1 MNTRDAAT
9 TPNETPIDQSRGC
22 CFGVAGG
29 AIPRQQGN
37 MTVMAP
43 TRREFLGLAGT
54 LVLVGSFAC
63 RAWTQPP
70 PRVVVV
76 GGGFGG
82 ATCAKYIRRADP
94 AVEVTLVEP
103 RRHFITCPFS
113 NAVIAGLRD
122 LASVTHSYEG
132 LRQRHGVRV
141 VHASATAVDP
151 SVRHVT
157 LDDGSALAYDRLVLA
172 PGIELRWGGIEGY
185 DAAAS
190 EVFPHAWEAGS
201 QTVLLRRQLEAM
213 PDGGLV
219 VIAAPAEPYRCP
231 PGPYERASL
240 IAHYLKT
247 HKPRSKL
254 LILDAKNA
262 FSKQELFRTAWE
274 RLYAGMIEWVPLSQS
289 GRVVRVDARN
299 RTVFTDFDEYKPAVA
314 NIIPPQQAAGIARVV
329 GLDERKG
336 WCPVRAST
344 FESTVHA
351 GIHLI
356 GDAVIANPMPKS
368 AFSANNQAKTCA
380 TAVVSLLRGKTV
392 PAPALMNTCYS
403 LVAPDYGI
411 SIAAVY
417 RVVDDKIVT
426 VDGTSG
432 VSPLDAVIETRALEA
447 EYAKSW
453 YANITADTFG

>member
-1 MNTRDAAT
+1 MACIR
-9 TPNETPIDQSRGC
+9 SRGSTT
-22 CFGVAGG
+22 V
-29 AIPRQQGN
+29 IP
-37 MTVMAP
+37 P
-43 TRREFLGLAGT
+43 TRRQFLGLAGT
-54 LVLVGSFAC
+54 LFVVGSLA
-63 RAWTQPP
+63 RQAWTQIHA
-70 PRVVVV
+70 RVVVV

-82 ATCAKYIRRADP
+82 AACAKYIRRAD
-94 AVEVTLVEP
+94 AATEVTLVEP
-103 RRHFITCPFS
+103 HRQFITCPFS

-122 LASVTHSYEG
+122 MASVTHGYDG
-132 LRQRHGVRV
+132 LRQRHGMRV
-141 VHASATAVDP
+141 VHASATAIDP
-151 SVRHVT
+151 TAHRVT
-157 LDDGSALAYDRLVLA
+157 LDDGSMLAYDRLVLS

-185 DAAAS
+185 DVAAS
-190 EVFPHAWEAGS
+190 EIFPHAWEAGP
-201 QTVLLRRQLEAM
+201 QTVLLHRQLESMA
-213 PDGGLV
+213 DGSLV

-262 FSKQELFRTAWE
+262 FSKQELFRSAWD
-274 RLYAGMIEWVPLSQS
+274 RLYPSLIEWIPQSQS
-289 GRVVRVDARN
+289 GRVVRVDTRAH
-299 RTVFTDFDEYKPAVA
+299 TVSTDFDDYQPAVA
-314 NIIPPQQAAGIARVV
+314 NIIPPQRAAAIARAAG
-329 GLDERKG
+329 LDDGKG

-351 GIHLI
+351 GIHII
-356 GDAVIANPMPKS
+356 GDAAIANPMPKS

-380 TAVVSLLRGKTV
+380 AAIVALLRGEAV
-392 PAPALMNTCYS
+392 PTPALMNTCYS

-426 VDGTSG
+426 ADGSSG
-432 VSPLDAVIETRALEA
+432 VSPLNAPAETRAIEA

>member
-1 MNTRDAAT
+1 VAFTHEQEGT
-9 TPNETPIDQSRGC
+9 TVI
-22 CFGVAGG
+22 
-29 AIPRQQGN
+29 
-37 MTVMAP
+37 AP
-43 TRREFLGLAGT
+43 TRRQLLRLAAQLLLGGALAR
-54 LVLVGSFAC
+54 
-63 RAWTQPP
+63 RAWTQPSA
-70 PRVVVV
+70 RVVVV

-82 ATCAKYIRRADP
+82 ATCAKYIRRLDP
-94 AVEVTLVEP
+94 AIEVTLVEP
-103 RRHFITCPFS
+103 RRQFITCPFS

-122 LASVTHSYEG
+122 LDSVTHGYDG

-141 VHASATAVDP
+141 VHASATAIDP
-151 SVRHVT
+151 TVHRIT
-157 LDDGSALAYDRLVLA
+157 LDDGHVLTYDRLVLS

-190 EVFPHAWEAGS
+190 EVFPHAWEAGP

-254 LILDAKNA
+254 LILDAKNT

-274 RLYAGMIEWVPLSQS
+274 RLYPDLIEWIPQSQS
-289 GRVVRVDARN
+289 GRVVRVDTRT
-299 RTVFTDFDEYKPAVA
+299 RTVSTDFDEYKPAVA
-314 NIIPPQQAAGIARVV
+314 NIIPPQQAAAIARLI
-329 GLDERKG
+329 GLDEGKG
-336 WCPVRAST
+336 WCPVRPGS

-351 GIHLI
+351 NLHII
-356 GDAVIANPMPKS
+356 GDAAIANPMPKS

-380 TAVVSLLRGKTV
+380 AAIVALLRGESI

-417 RVVDDKIVT
+417 RVVDEKIVT
-426 VDGTSG
+426 VDSSSG
-432 VSPLDAVIETRALEA
+432 VSPLDAPAETRALEA
-447 EYAKSW
+447 EYARSW
-453 YANITADTFG
+453 YANITADTFA

>member
-1 MNTRDAAT
+1 V
-9 TPNETPIDQSRGC
+9 I
-22 CFGVAGG
+22 
-29 AIPRQQGN
+29 
-37 MTVMAP
+37 AP
-43 TRREFLGLAGT
+43 TRRQFLGLAGT
-54 LVLVGSFAC
+54 LFLVGSC
-63 RAWTQPP
+63 VRRAWTQTPA
-70 PRVVVV
+70 RVVVV

-82 ATCAKYIRRADP
+82 ATCAKYIHRADA

-103 RRHFITCPFS
+103 RRQFITCPFS

-122 LASVTHSYEG
+122 MASVTHGYDG

-141 VHASATAVDP
+141 VHASATAIDP
-151 SVRHVT
+151 ATHRIT
-157 LDDGSALAYDRLVLA
+157 LDDGSALGYERLVLS

-190 EVFPHAWEAGS
+190 EVFPHAWEAGP

-213 PDGGLV
+213 ADGGLV
-219 VIAAPAEPYRCP
+219 LIAAPAEPYRCP

-274 RLYAGMIEWVPLSQS
+274 RLYPGLIEWIPQSQS
-289 GRVVRVDARN
+289 GRVVRVDPRA
-299 RTVFTDFDEYKPAVA
+299 RTVSTDFDDYTPAVA
-314 NIIPPQQAAGIARVV
+314 NIIPPQQAAAIARSA
-329 GLDERKG
+329 GLDDGKG
-336 WCPVRAST
+336 WCQVRAGT

-351 GIHLI
+351 GIHII
-356 GDAVIANPMPKS
+356 GDAAIANPMPKS

-380 TAVVSLLRGKTV
+380 AAIVALLRGAAIPT
-392 PAPALMNTCYS
+392 PALMNTCYS

-417 RVVDDKIVT
+417 QVVDDKIVT
-426 VDGTSG
+426 VDGSSG
-432 VSPLDAVIETRALEA
+432 VSPLDAPAETRALEA

-453 YANITADTFG
+453 YANITADTFA